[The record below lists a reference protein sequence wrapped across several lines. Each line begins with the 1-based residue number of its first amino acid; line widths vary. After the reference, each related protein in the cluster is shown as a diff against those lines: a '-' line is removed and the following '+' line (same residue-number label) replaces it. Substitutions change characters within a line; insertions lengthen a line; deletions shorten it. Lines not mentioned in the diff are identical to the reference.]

1 MTMYNEDIATIYY
14 SYLISIFAIEKS
26 VPIRALLLKNPRS
39 DTVIIFRKKK
49 NGGAIKTRTVI
60 IFRKKKNGGAIKTRR
75 FTMDKSERIFFL
87 NSIAHDFPKLPLEIL
102 ESEKA

>member
-14 SYLISIFAIEKS
+14 SYLTAIFAIEKS
-26 VPIRALLLKNPRS
+26 VPIKAILIKNPRT
-39 DTVIIFRKKK
+39 D
-49 NGGAIKTRTVI
+49 TVI

-75 FTMDKSERIFFL
+75 FVLDKVERTFFL
-87 NSIAHDFPKLPLEIL
+87 NSVSNDFPHLPLEVL